1 MSDTV
6 NKLKRAEY
14 VFETLLD
21 ILTDFDEPDIEFRI
35 YLLDKGGVD
44 VPVLAYVCRE
54 EEVINILPIA
64 ELLIDSSEEVDALY
78 TDPEKAPFIRIIL
91 NSEQEEEC
99 LRTSERSPESFFILN
114 NGKKH

>member
-6 NKLKRAEY
+6 SKLKKAEY
-14 VFETLLD
+14 VFETLID
-21 ILTDFDEPDIEFRI
+21 ILTYYDGAHIEFRI
-35 YLLDKGGVD
+35 YLLDKDGVD
-44 VPVLAYVCRE
+44 VPVLAYVYKE
-54 EEVINILPIA
+54 EEIINILPIA

-91 NSEQEEEC
+91 NNEEEEEC
-99 LRTSERSPESFFILN
+99 PKTSERSLESFFILS